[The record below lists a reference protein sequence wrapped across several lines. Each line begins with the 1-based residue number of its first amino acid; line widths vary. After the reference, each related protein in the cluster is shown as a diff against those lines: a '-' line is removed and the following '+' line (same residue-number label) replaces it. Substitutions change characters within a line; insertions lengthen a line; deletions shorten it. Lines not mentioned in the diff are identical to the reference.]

1 MNQDEIGEL
10 ASRITAVVDRVA
22 VQTYDALREQTEGN
36 DQFRDIE
43 KKLSSVRRSL
53 VKAESTLR
61 SLI

>member
-1 MNQDEIGEL
+1 MNQDEIDEL
-10 ASRITAVVDRVA
+10 AGRISAVVERVTDL
-22 VQTYDALREQTEGN
+22 TYDALREQTEGN
-36 DQFRDIE
+36 DRFKDVE

>member
-1 MNQDEIGEL
+1 MNQDEIEEL
-10 ASRITAVVDRVA
+10 AGRISAIVDRITDL
-22 VQTYDALREQTEGN
+22 TYDALREQTEGN